1 MGEGLLFDTGTGI
14 KQIQFQA
21 REIIVALSFVMHSK
35 PSYLLKYCKMAPY
48 IIFFTF

>member
-21 REIIVALSFVMHSK
+21 REIIVALSFVMQAFQFLCNIGK
-35 PSYLLKYCKMAPY
+35 
-48 IIFFTF
+48 